1 MSKFKD
7 WSKNHVQPA
16 ESKNIFPQVIAPS
29 MEMSNDNS
37 SQLNKVV
44 ESLQRG
50 DMRKKQQNFQSQNS
64 YPERFSF

>member
-1 MSKFKD
+1 MIVS
-7 WSKNHVQPA
+7 
-16 ESKNIFPQVIAPS
+16 NIASVTKAIDKKIDKVDT
-29 MEMSNDNS
+29 NDNS